1 MSGRRPPHPCLSAR
15 PRDDRPGAVPCPP
28 PGPPTKSGACSPTSP
43 TNGSSPPSLSW
54 PPACSSAPAPWASTR
69 AGWPPTRCT
78 ADTNCAWPSMPG
90 LACAPAT
97 GSRGDRH
104 YDWALLDV
112 PADDAPTG
120 HAAGHSHLVIR
131 RHRTDELSFYRCHS
145 ATPVALAT
153 LVDVICCR
161 WAIEEDFQLGKSAC
175 GLDQGQTTCWNS
187 WMRWTFIS
195 MLVAAV
201 LAVTRLRATAQT
213 THGRLVRSAPANCSA
228 CCGPPC
234 CPRPAATAI
243 TCCTGPPGAANTST
257 ARPKHTAA
265 GTTSPPPLRRDTA
278 STITNYSCRV

>member
-1 MSGRRPPHPCLSAR
+1 VLVVDETGDEKSSTDAV
-15 PRDDRPGAVPCPP
+15 GAAYQY
-28 PGPPTKSGACSPTSP
+28 SGALGGVGLCQVAVHLTHASRR
-43 TNGSSPPSLSW
+43 GHAMIDRELYL
-54 PPACSSAPAPWASTR
+54 PA
-69 AGWPPTRCT
+69 
-78 ADTNCAWPSMPG
+78 
-90 LACAPAT
+90 
-97 GSRGDRH
+97 
-104 YDWALLDV
+104 
-112 PADDAPTG
+112 G

-131 RHRTDELSFYRCHS
+131 RHRYTDELSFYCCHS

-213 THGRLVRSAPANCSA
+213 THCRLVRSALANCSA

-234 CPRPAATAI
+234 CPHPAATAI
-243 TCCTGPPGAANTST
+243 TCCTGPPGATNTST